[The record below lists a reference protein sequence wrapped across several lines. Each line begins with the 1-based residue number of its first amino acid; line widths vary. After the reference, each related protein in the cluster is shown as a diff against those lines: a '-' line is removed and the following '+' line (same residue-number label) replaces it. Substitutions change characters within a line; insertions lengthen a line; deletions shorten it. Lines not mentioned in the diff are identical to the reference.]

1 MNQLSLFSVFKVETK
16 KEKSYENKKQKE
28 TNEKEV
34 HLLEQKGYERMVNEI
49 VPVQQV
55 ETNRN
60 PTNKEVKEAVRELNP
75 DINSLDSR
83 G

>member
-1 MNQLSLFSVFKVETK
+1 MKTE
-16 KEKSYENKKQKE
+16 KQKE

-49 VPVQQV
+49 VPVQQA
-55 ETNRN
+55 ETNRK
-60 PTNKEVKEAVRELNP
+60 PTQKAVKDAVKELNP
-75 DINSLDSR
+75 DTNSLGSR

>member
-1 MNQLSLFSVFKVETK
+1 MKT
-16 KEKSYENKKQKE
+16 KKQKE

-34 HLLEQKGYERMVNEI
+34 HLLEQKGYERMENEI

>member
-1 MNQLSLFSVFKVETK
+1 MKT
-16 KEKSYENKKQKE
+16 KKQKE

-49 VPVQQV
+49 EPVQQV